1 VSAPWRLW
9 KAAAERGEACAS
21 TAWNF
26 ADLASHY
33 RMLGLYPKKAQD
45 RICDKSPDMLIA
57 SALAM
62 TGTAKKVAGGYELS
76 GRGPFSTGV
85 DNGQ

>member
-1 VSAPWRLW
+1 
-9 KAAAERGEACAS
+9 
-21 TAWNF
+21 
-26 ADLASHY
+26 
-33 RMLGLYPKKAQD
+33 MLGLYPKKAQD